1 MNKFMTKRIL
11 MVDDHPTQLE
21 GYKIILT
28 YNSRGIELETTMAYN
43 CKTAFEMITDVSQSF
58 DIFFLDLN
66 LPGYPEEQI
75 KSGEDLAYLVKE
87 YHPDSKIIMLTSHS
101 ESFLLYN
108 IVKKIEPH
116 AFLVKSDFGGE
127 ELLEAFEA
135 VLKGETYHS
144 ETVKESIN
152 ELLSRE
158 EYLDSYNRQIITLLA
173 QGVMTKN
180 LPEHLNL
187 SMSAIEKRKS
197 QIKDYF
203 YIQKGSD
210 EDIVREAR
218 KLGFV

>member
-1 MNKFMTKRIL
+1 MRIL

-21 GYKIILT
+21 GYKIILA
-28 YNSRGIELETTMAYN
+28 YNNQRIAIESVMAYN
-43 CKTAFEMITDVSQSF
+43 CKTAFEIIKDATQSF
-58 DIFFLDLN
+58 DMFFLDLN

-87 YHPDSKIIMLTSHS
+87 RHPNSKIIMLTSHS

-108 IVKKIEPH
+108 IVRRIEPN

-127 ELLEAFEA
+127 ELLDAFDA
-135 VLKGETYHS
+135 VLNGQTYHS
-144 ETVKESIN
+144 ETVRESIH

-173 QGVMTKN
+173 QGVKTKN
-180 LPEHLNL
+180 LPERLNL
-187 SMSAIEKRKS
+187 SMSAVEKRKS

-203 YIQKGSD
+203 CIEKGND

>member
-1 MNKFMTKRIL
+1 MRIL
-11 MVDDHPTQLE
+11 MVDDHPTQLD
-21 GYKIILT
+21 GYKIILA
-28 YNSRGIELETTMAYN
+28 YNNQGIEIETVMAYN
-43 CKTAFEMITDVSQSF
+43 CKTAFEIIKDATQSF
-58 DIFFLDLN
+58 DMFFLDLN
-66 LPGYPEEQI
+66 LPAYPEQQI

-87 YHPDSKIIMLTSHS
+87 CHPESKIIMLTSHS

-108 IVKKIEPH
+108 IVRRIQPN

-127 ELLEAFEA
+127 ELLDAFYA
-135 VLKGETYHS
+135 VLNGQTYHS

-152 ELLSRE
+152 ELLCRE
-158 EYLDSYNRQIITLLA
+158 EYLDSYNRRIITLLA
-173 QGVMTKN
+173 QGVKTKN

-187 SMSAIEKRKS
+187 SMSAVEKRKS

-203 YIQKGSD
+203 CIEKGND

>member
-1 MNKFMTKRIL
+1 MRIL

-21 GYKIILT
+21 GYKIILA
-28 YNSRGIELETTMAYN
+28 YNNQGINIETVMAYN
-43 CKTAFEMITDVSQSF
+43 CKSAFEFIKDTTQYF
-58 DIFFLDLN
+58 DMFFLDLN

-75 KSGEDLAYLVKE
+75 KSGEDLAYLIKE
-87 YHPDSKIIMLTSHS
+87 LHPNSKIVMLTSHS

-108 IVKKIEPH
+108 IVKKIEPN
-116 AFLVKSDFGGE
+116 AFLVKSDFGGD
-127 ELLEAFEA
+127 ELLEAFDA
-135 VLKGETYHS
+135 VLKGEIYHS
-144 ETVKESIN
+144 ETVKESIH

-187 SMSAIEKRKS
+187 SMSAVEKRKS

-203 YIQKGSD
+203 CIQKGSD